1 MSLAECPNRS
11 TLFDYLVGKLPE
23 DASDSL
29 SSHVESCPECQAELA
44 TLSDIEDTLIGQLR
58 GEAAPEVYLDE
69 SECGRAIAKAKGV
82 TEEGKGD
89 SPRLPESQTS
99 LPTHLGEYRLIE
111 RLGSG
116 GMGAVYK
123 AVHNRLD
130 RVVALKILPRARTDD
145 QRAIVRFEREMKA
158 IGRLDHPHIVRAY
171 DAREIDDRLV
181 LVMEFVEGLDLGKIV
196 RRLGRIDGVGKGDSP
211 HLPERPPGYSAQKV
225 PIPFSDACELARQ
238 AALGLQAAHE
248 HGMVHRDVKPSNLML
263 TPEGQVKLLDLGL
276 ARFQGGLSQFSSVGM
291 ASVGMAVELPSQS
304 SDDEMTGTG
313 QAMGTAD
320 YMAPEQTSDSR
331 TVDIRAD
338 IYGLGATLYK
348 LLSGRAPF
356 SGPEYQGTFD
366 KMLAHRQTPPPPIQQ
381 FCPSIPDGLAA
392 VLDRMLAKDPAAR
405 YQTPSEAA
413 EALAPFCAGC
423 DLPSLLRQAEAPN
436 MSPLPPGEG
445 QGEGRASPGLL
456 PKPRC
461 WRTIVA
467 AVVALLLVGGLGY
480 WLGVTIHIRN
490 QNGEKAT
497 LTVPSGSDVAVD
509 NRGEATVTLS
519 GATQVPPP
527 KLFPVRVASRGDA
540 EPTVYAAGTLEP
552 AEIVDVGSALAGQ
565 IVSLGRDSAG
575 KPIDYMSPVEPGTLL
590 AQIDPTVY
598 KARVDQE
605 EAGVRRAQAEVALAN
620 AKVKGET
627 AEVANAS
634 IQAATATLRQCE
646 SALALA
652 KRNLAYTT
660 IKSPVK
666 GVIIDRRVNIG
677 QNVVPDNV
685 SSLFLI
691 AKDLKKMQIW
701 AQVNE
706 ADVPRIRKG
715 MAASFTVDAF
725 PNETFHGTVS
735 QVRLNA
741 ALMKNVVTYTVV
753 VDFYN
758 PDLKVM
764 PYMTANVQ
772 FDVEPRRRAVVAPA
786 VTPVTPAADAKAIQG
801 TWEIVSSTFKLI
813 EPLNGGENVTPDQ
826 VRQTTKIIVTAD
838 SFKVMGEHVV
848 NQDFAYQLKL
858 DATPKM
864 IDLASGGR
872 ASLGIF
878 QLTGNELKICA
889 SPLGSGGAPLRPSE
903 FWAELGS
910 GKELLV
916 LRRVGDAVVSDDE
929 KAILGTWRV
938 ETPLVHALAV
948 PYPDSQL
955 FADQKQEV
963 VISAHTMKFLP
974 SPEIDGSRPGM
985 RGGRSVHGD
994 TEEAYALDP
1003 NSRPKIIDLTCY
1015 WRMPILATYELQG
1028 DHLTVCCEPGSWQ
1041 RSARPTKLTAD
1052 EKTHTAVVVLKRV
1065 AKPAGQTPASATG
1078 TPRAAAPAVNAVAEY
1093 RALLGQWKVVR
1104 VEKGNDADSDWAKI
1118 LSYTDSAI
1126 NPATASRFRFDER
1139 ELHILSFETAKTW
1152 QFGFRF
1158 DPFTRIKQLDLT
1170 NNAPSAYGTEKWG
1183 LRALGIYEIKD
1194 GRLKIRL
1201 ARVMPALNF
1210 DQRPPSFAVD
1220 PNSGDIL
1227 FILDRLQPS
1236 KDEQGLESSGGRWAV
1251 TSLIDDGKPV
1261 ADGQRSYRE
1270 WTFADNRFVSLIC
1283 TNDANGLQNSAFSR
1297 MFGLYRLNAD
1307 NQPKQI
1313 TLFANVGNG
1322 AGNFERKNFQGI
1334 YKFEGGRLTIAYR
1347 EGDKPPEQFEAKPG
1361 SPVTLLTLERLAKA
1375 APAGPTPV
1383 VKPSVP
1389 EVQVCRPVLRDVTD
1403 YKDFTG
1409 HTEAS
1414 QTVEVRSRVAGELMK
1429 AAFAGGA
1436 KVNQGDL
1443 LFEIDPR
1450 QYQAELD
1457 KRMADL
1463 SGARTRAQHATA
1475 ELERAKPLAKSRAI
1489 STSDMDRVESEQK
1502 EAQAAVLAAEA
1513 DLKLAKINLD
1523 DTKIRA
1529 AISGVISRPQL
1540 SVGSLVAAGTQTL
1553 ATIVSSDPL
1562 YVVFDVDERSV
1573 LDLRRQAAEEKAKT
1587 GRELP
1592 IEVRCGMA
1600 NEKDCPR
1607 RAAIE
1612 SKDARM
1618 DPATG
1623 TARWRATLPNP
1634 DGVLMP
1640 GMFARVRL
1648 LVGSPHKALLI
1659 PEQALGSDQGRRFV
1673 FVIDKRNTVERRFV
1687 ETGQLA
1693 GE

>member
-1 MSLAECPNRS
+1 
-11 TLFDYLVGKLPE
+11 
-23 DASDSL
+23 
-29 SSHVESCPECQAELA
+29 
-44 TLSDIEDTLIGQLR
+44 
-58 GEAAPEVYLDE
+58 
-69 SECGRAIAKAKGV
+69 
-82 TEEGKGD
+82 
-89 SPRLPESQTS
+89 
-99 LPTHLGEYRLIE
+99 
-111 RLGSG
+111 
-116 GMGAVYK
+116 
-123 AVHNRLD
+123 
-130 RVVALKILPRARTDD
+130 
-145 QRAIVRFEREMKA
+145 
-158 IGRLDHPHIVRAY
+158 
-171 DAREIDDRLV
+171 
-181 LVMEFVEGLDLGKIV
+181 
-196 RRLGRIDGVGKGDSP
+196 
-211 HLPERPPGYSAQKV
+211 QKV
-225 PIPFSDACELARQ
+225 PVPFSDACELARQ
-238 AALGLQAAHE
+238 AALGLQVAHE

-263 TPEGQVKLLDLGL
+263 TREGQVKLLDLGL
-276 ARFQGGLSQFSSVGM
+276 ARFQGGLSQHSSVGM
-291 ASVGMAVELPSQS
+291 AVQLPSQP
-304 SDDEMTGTG
+304 SDAADDMTGTG

-338 IYGLGATLYK
+338 VYSLGATLYK

-356 SGPEYQGTFD
+356 SGPEYQSTFD

-381 FCPSIPDGLAA
+381 FCPSIPEGLAA

-405 YQTPSEAA
+405 YQTPNEVA
-413 EALAPFCAGC
+413 EALVPFCAGS
-423 DLPSLLRQAEAPN
+423 DLPSLLRQAEASN

-445 QGEGRASPGLL
+445 QGEGRAFPGLL
-456 PKPRC
+456 PKPRR

-467 AVVALLLVGGLGY
+467 AAVALLLVGGLGY
-480 WLGVTIHIRN
+480 WLGITIHIRN
-490 QNGEKAT
+490 PNGEEAT
-497 LTVPSGSDVAVD
+497 LKVPNGSDVAVD
-509 NRGEATVTLS
+509 NRGEATVTLP

-527 KLFPVRVASRGDA
+527 KLFPVHVAPRGEA

-552 AEIVDVGSALAGQ
+552 EEIVDVGSALAGQ

-652 KRNLAYTT
+652 KTNLAYTT

-677 QNVVPDNV
+677 QNVVPTSV

-715 MAASFTVDAF
+715 MAATFTVDAF

-753 VDFYN
+753 VDFDN
-758 PDLKVM
+758 PDLRLM
-764 PYMTANVQ
+764 PYMTADVQ
-772 FDVEPRRRAVVAPA
+772 FDVEPRKRAVVAPA
-786 VTPVTPAADAKAIQG
+786 VAPVTSAADAKAIQG

-813 EPLNGGENVTPDQ
+813 EPLDRGENVTPDQ
-826 VRQTTKIIVTAD
+826 VRQTTKIIIAAD

-974 SPEIDGSRPGM
+974 SAESDGSHGGM
-985 RGGRSVHGD
+985 RVGRGGHAGS
-994 TEEAYALDP
+994 EEAYALDP

-1028 DHLTVCCEPGSWQ
+1028 DRLTVCCEPGSWQ

-1052 EKTHTAVVVLKRV
+1052 EKTHTALVVLKRV
-1065 AKPAGQTPASATG
+1065 SKPAEKPKGAASQ
-1078 TPRAAAPAVNAVAEY
+1078 PAVVA
-1093 RALLGQWKVVR
+1093 
-1104 VEKGNDADSDWAKI
+1104 
-1118 LSYTDSAI
+1118 
-1126 NPATASRFRFDER
+1126 
-1139 ELHILSFETAKTW
+1139 
-1152 QFGFRF
+1152 
-1158 DPFTRIKQLDLT
+1158 
-1170 NNAPSAYGTEKWG
+1170 
-1183 LRALGIYEIKD
+1183 
-1194 GRLKIRL
+1194 
-1201 ARVMPALNF
+1201 
-1210 DQRPPSFAVD
+1210 
-1220 PNSGDIL
+1220 
-1227 FILDRLQPS
+1227 
-1236 KDEQGLESSGGRWAV
+1236 
-1251 TSLIDDGKPV
+1251 
-1261 ADGQRSYRE
+1261 
-1270 WTFADNRFVSLIC
+1270 
-1283 TNDANGLQNSAFSR
+1283 
-1297 MFGLYRLNAD
+1297 
-1307 NQPKQI
+1307 
-1313 TLFANVGNG
+1313 
-1322 AGNFERKNFQGI
+1322 
-1334 YKFEGGRLTIAYR
+1334 
-1347 EGDKPPEQFEAKPG
+1347 PG
-1361 SPVTLLTLERLAKA
+1361 
-1375 APAGPTPV
+1375 
-1383 VKPSVP
+1383 SVP
-1389 EVQVCRPVLRDVTD
+1389 EVSVCRPVLRDVTD

-1414 QTVEVRSRVAGELMK
+1414 QTVDVRARVSGDLVKVLFKAGANVK
-1429 AAFAGGA
+1429 
-1436 KVNQGDL
+1436 QGDL

-1450 QYQAELD
+1450 QHQAELD

-1463 SGARTRAQHATA
+1463 SAARTRAQHATA
-1475 ELERAKPLAKSRAI
+1475 ELERAKPLAKSHAI
-1489 STSDMDRVESEQK
+1489 STSDMHRVESEQK
-1502 EAQAAVLAAEA
+1502 ETQAAVLAAEA
-1513 DLKLAKINLD
+1513 DLKLAKLNLD
-1523 DTKIRA
+1523 DTKVRA
-1529 AISGVISRPQL
+1529 AISGVISRPPAT
-1540 SVGSLVAAGTQTL
+1540 VGNFVTAGTQTL
-1553 ATIVSSDPL
+1553 ATIVCSDPL

-1693 GE
+1693 GELRVVTAGLTADDWVVDSGLSKITPGTIVKPKPESPPSVHPPPGGTAPDKGAKQEQPAATTPTFRTVTVTRGDIAATVYASGTIEPDEMVDVAPAVAGQIISLGPDPRGATDPQFKGKSIDYNSPVEPGTILAGIDPTVYKARVDQEEAGLRRARAELTLAVAKAKGQTPEVAQASLEAAKATLQQSQSALALAKTNLDYTVIRSPVKGVIIDRRVNLGQNVGVSAPNTSCLFLIAKDLKKM